1 MPEFT
6 KASLE
11 KLRDAHVAAAQA
23 IDDILEED
31 APKPKRRAKPS
42 ADDDEDDAPK
52 PKRRAKPADDEDEDD
67 APKAKRRAKPADDD
81 DEDDAPK
88 PKRRAKPAD
97 DDDEDDAPKAKR
109 KPAAAA
115 DDDEEDGP
123 RENIAK
129 ELAKLQKKNRAG
141 VRKLF
146 GQFNIS
152 RLADLPDAKL
162 KKFQAA
168 MAELDDEE

>member
-31 APKPKRRAKPS
+31 APKPKR
-42 ADDDEDDAPK
+42 
-52 PKRRAKPADDEDEDD
+52 KPAAAE
-67 APKAKRRAKPADDD
+67 D

>member
-31 APKPKRRAKPS
+31 APKPKRKPAAAEDHEDDAPKPKRRAKPS
-42 ADDDEDDAPK
+42 ADDDDEDDAPK
-52 PKRRAKPADDEDEDD
+52 AKRRAKPADDEDEDD
-67 APKAKRRAKPADDD
+67 APKA
-81 DEDDAPK
+81 
-88 PKRRAKPAD
+88 KRRAKPAD

>member
-31 APKPKRRAKPS
+31 APKPKR
-42 ADDDEDDAPK
+42 
-52 PKRRAKPADDEDEDD
+52 KPA
-67 APKAKRRAKPADDD
+67 AADD

-109 KPAAAA
+109 RPAPAA

>member
-31 APKPKRRAKPS
+31 APKPKRKP
-42 ADDDEDDAPK
+42 AAAEDDEDDAPK